1 MTRRPIILAS
11 GSAARKQMLTLA
23 GLHFEVVPAD
33 VDEDHIRER
42 LVGSATHRDMAVAL
56 AEAKA
61 LAVAVKH
68 PGATVIGADQI
79 LSFREQVW
87 SKPGSRDGARKTLAA
102 LQGGTHQLFSAVALA
117 SGDRVAWR
125 TVMTA
130 TLAMRSLSRH
140 DVECYLDEV
149 GDHIFGC
156 VGAYQIEGP
165 GIRLFERIDGDYFTI
180 MGMPLLPLLGALRQ
194 IESVSA

>member
-1 MTRRPIILAS
+1 MKRMPIILAS
-11 GSAARKQMLTLA
+11 GSAARKQMLTQA

-33 VDEDHIRER
+33 VDEDHIRE
-42 LVGSATHRDMAVAL
+42 MAVAL

-165 GIRLFERIDGDYFTI
+165 GIRLFERIEGDHFTI